1 MDADKYKYRYR
12 AVIEFANDAMF
23 NVGELDTWAAS
34 IKIPISFSK
43 LFAVSDPGNNYDA
56 ARHFISYEILSD
68 TISRNVVPDDTDPE
82 DARTQLRAAHDFA
95 TPTNPVERLRDLVMV
110 RYDRQLLRAV
120 YDGELHLYD
129 TLTLMRIDVTA
140 GRLRYEAWPLSALAH
155 SEAISESTLWA
166 RRQPA
171 PLFAG
176 TGYSPE
182 LLKQTTLTKYLQFDT
197 WTPAAAAMLIC
208 GIQAPIIDGQLCTEI
223 PEKGAM
229 GLDNCFL
236 SASQDPFHDARRVL
250 GIWRSQINPPTKI
263 RPLDF
268 VRWCQARGFNVAWLR
283 SLEEEASNREC
294 DNLKAVMGS
303 GVVVIPNTPLISCEW
318 LAGHIAFTFVPI
330 PDDERLTTVF
340 KVTVAKQI
348 PGLTQSKREP
358 LTGADWQIVRSICG
372 NPPTRCSRAQFAE
385 WREVF
390 DQAANRPAWSL
401 GGDFCESAEMQKAQ
415 ARWCDVSTA
424 HKAQIAQNVK
434 DGELALATVEGITTV
449 DTAAGFIRRD
459 DIKRYLDRYHLRWQ
473 DSHGMALGAE
483 GVASISGGPEFVG
496 HEAVPNARELSTIDL
511 TPGDWALMS
520 SSQRQSASRTIADTA
535 ALTEQVARQAE
546 ERRALGRYTLNDAG
560 KAIAAT
566 GERFEALIEKLS
578 SAARRGDLPMHAPGE
593 RARYEYLNEKPV
605 RPFYEE
611 AYWNDL
617 NRWLENHEPRITFRF
632 DARHVEANASA
643 VNSQVANAAEPVT
656 EACAPMANN
665 STLPQQAD
673 RAELAAA
680 PSRVTRHTLATRGDL
695 LTPVIKAI
703 VKKMGSYDTNVVF
716 TPLREVAIEED
727 GPFNG
732 VDDDGALLWTDAKG
746 SKQRLTKK
754 ALAERLRIMRKRDMT
769 GLSSAVQGKAG

>member
-12 AVIEFANDAMF
+12 AVIEYANGAMF
-23 NVGELDTWAAS
+23 NVGELDTWATS
-34 IKIPISFSK
+34 TKIPISFSK
-43 LFAVSDPGNNYDA
+43 LFAVADPGDDYDA
-56 ARHFISYEILSD
+56 AHHFISYEILSD

-82 DARTQLRAAHDFA
+82 DARTQLGAAHDFA
-95 TPTNPVERLRDLVMV
+95 APTNPVQRLRDLVMV
-110 RYDRQLLRAV
+110 RYDRQLLCGV

-129 TLTLMRIDVTA
+129 TLTLMRMDVTA
-140 GRLRYEAWPLSALAH
+140 GRLRYEARALSALAH
-155 SEAISESTLWA
+155 PDAISESTLWA

-176 TGYSPE
+176 AGFSPE
-182 LLKQTTLTKYLQFDT
+182 LLKRTTLTKYLEFDT

-208 GIQAPIIDGQLCTEI
+208 GIQAPIVEGQLCTEI
-223 PEKGAM
+223 SEKGAM

-236 SASQDPFHDARRVL
+236 SGSQDPFHEARRVL
-250 GIWRSQINPPTKI
+250 GIWRSQVNPPTKI

-268 VRWCQARGFNVAWLR
+268 VRWCQARGLDVGWLR
-283 SLEEEASNREC
+283 SLEEQASNRER
-294 DNLKAVMGS
+294 DDMKAAMGS
-303 GVVVIPNTPLISCEW
+303 GVVVVPSTPLVSCDW
-318 LAGHIAFTFVPI
+318 LADHIAFTFVSI

-340 KVTVAKQI
+340 KVTVLKQI
-348 PGLTQSKREP
+348 PVLTQSKREP

-390 DQAANRPAWSL
+390 DQAPNRPAWSL
-401 GGDFCESAEMQKAQ
+401 GGDFCGSAEMQKAQ

-424 HKAQIAQNVK
+424 HKAQIAQNVT
-434 DGELALATVEGITTV
+434 DGELALVTAEGITTV

-473 DSHGMALGAE
+473 DSHGTARNAV
-483 GVASISGGPEFVG
+483 GVASISGGSEFVG
-496 HEAVPNARELSTIDL
+496 HEIVPDARELSTIGL

-520 SSQRQSASRTIADTA
+520 SSQCQSASRAIADTA
-535 ALTEQVARQAE
+535 ALAEQGARQAE

-566 GERFEALIEKLS
+566 GERFEALIEKIS

-593 RARYEYLNEKPV
+593 RARYEYLDDKPV

-617 NRWLENHEPRITFRF
+617 NTWPENHEPRITFRF
-632 DARHVEANASA
+632 DAPHVEANASA
-643 VNSQVANAAEPVT
+643 ATPQFANAAQPVT
-656 EACAPMANN
+656 EACAPVRNN

-673 RAELAAA
+673 RAEPTTA
-680 PSRVTRHTLATRGDL
+680 PSRATRHTLTTRGDL
-695 LTPVIKAI
+695 LTPVIKA
-703 VKKMGSYDTNVVF
+703 VVTKTGSYDTNVIF

-754 ALAERLRIMRKRDMT
+754 ALAERLRNMKKRDMA
-769 GLSSAVQGKAG
+769 GLNSAVQDKAG